1 MAEAKTVPTGASVAE
16 FIAAVTPE
24 DRRHDCRTLS
34 TLMKKVTGKRPRM
47 WGPSM
52 VGFGSYHYKYA
63 SGHEG
68 DCFLI
73 GFSPR
78 KAALTIYLMPG
89 PSRRDA
95 LLARLGRHTASKSC
109 VYVKRLTDI
118 DLTVLEELLTVTVA
132 HLERAYG
139 SGPGR

>member
-1 MAEAKTVPTGASVAE
+1 MAEAKTVPTGASVAA

-24 DRRHDCRTLS
+24 DRRHDCRALS
-34 TLMKKVTGKRPRM
+34 ALMKKVTGKRPRM

-68 DCFLI
+68 DCFQI

-78 KAALTIYLMPG
+78 KAALTIYAMSG
-89 PSRRDA
+89 PRRREA
-95 LLARLGRHTASKSC
+95 LLARLGKHTASKSC

-118 DLTVLEELLTVTVA
+118 DLAVLEELLTVTVA
-132 HLERAYG
+132 HLKGTY
-139 SGPGR
+139 GPGAGH

>member
-1 MAEAKTVPTGASVAE
+1 MAEAKTAPTGASVAA
-16 FIAAVTPE
+16 FIAGVTPE
-24 DRRHDCRTLS
+24 DRRRDCRTLS
-34 TLMKKVTGKRPRM
+34 ALMRKVTGKRPRM

-68 DCFLI
+68 DCFQI

-78 KAALTIYLMPG
+78 KAALTIYAMPG
-89 PSRRDA
+89 PPRREA
-95 LLARLGRHTASKSC
+95 LLARLGKHTASKSC

-118 DLTVLEELLTVTVA
+118 DMAVLEELLTVTVA
-132 HLERAYG
+132 HLEHAYG
-139 SGPGR
+139 LGTDH